1 MATAPARTVWV
12 FGDQLNRAVGPIGR
26 ARPGVD
32 RVLIVESAEHLAR
45 RPWHRQR
52 AHLIV
57 AAMRRFARELEAEG
71 FEVDLR
77 RADTYATGLAAHRAA
92 YAPATVVAMAP
103 SSIRGRRL
111 VAALGVDG
119 ERASGER
126 AHKHLHGA
134 ALQAQH
140 ALALLRQPHQQQ
152 VDLFLGYGMVIAFLA
167 DIDAFCVASAHVED
181 GRGNQAV
188 VNNHVGLL
196 HQA

>member
-77 RADTYATGLAAHRAA
+77 RADTYATGLAAHREA

-111 VAALGVDG
+111 VAALGVDLEPD
-119 ERASGER
+119 ERFLTDVADFDE
-126 AHKHLHGA
+126 
-134 ALQAQH
+134 
-140 ALALLRQPHQQQ
+140 
-152 VDLFLGYGMVIAFLA
+152 LFAGSKDRKSTRLN
-167 DIDAFCVASAHVED
+167 SSH
-181 GRGNQAV
+181 
-188 VNNHVGLL
+188 
-196 HQA
+196 